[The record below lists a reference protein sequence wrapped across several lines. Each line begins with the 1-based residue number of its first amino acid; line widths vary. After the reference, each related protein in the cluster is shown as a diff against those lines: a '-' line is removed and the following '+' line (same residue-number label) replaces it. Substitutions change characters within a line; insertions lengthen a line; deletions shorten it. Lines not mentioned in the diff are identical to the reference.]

1 VYDFALIFPKTCS
14 ATSMSLSRRD
24 IDNIAQL
31 ARLALSESEVPAYID
46 SLSRIIALVGEL
58 DHVDTRAVD
67 PLSHP
72 LAGLV
77 QRQRPDVVSE
87 GDRHELF
94 QRNAPQAMAGL
105 YLVPRV
111 LE

>member
-1 VYDFALIFPKTCS
+1 
-14 ATSMSLSRRD
+14 MSLSRRD

-58 DHVDTRAVD
+58 DHADTRAVA
-67 PLSHP
+67 PMSHP

-77 QRQRPDVVSE
+77 QRQRPHVGSE
-87 GDRHELF
+87 GDRPQLF
-94 QRNAPQAMAGL
+94 PRDTPQGMGGPDL
-105 YLVPRV
+105 RPQEP
-111 LE
+111 LEAL

>member
-58 DHVDTRAVD
+58 DHADTRAVA
-67 PLSHP
+67 PMSHP

-77 QRQRPDVVSE
+77 QRQRADVVSE
-87 GDRHELF
+87 GDRHELY
-94 QRNAPQAMAGL
+94 QRNAPQALAGL
-105 YLVPRV
+105 YLVPKV

>member
-1 VYDFALIFPKTCS
+1 
-14 ATSMSLSRRD
+14 MSLSRRD

-58 DHVDTRAVD
+58 EHADTRAVA
-67 PLSHP
+67 PMSHP

-77 QRQRPDVVSE
+77 QRQRADVVSE
-87 GDRHELF
+87 GDRHELY
-94 QRNAPQAMAGL
+94 QRNAPQALAGL
-105 YLVPRV
+105 YLVPKV